1 MIISSIRVVV
11 IHDAIAVYKFIV
23 VFAPFFLLSSSYDVL
38 FRAFIR
44 SFVVRLKY
52 LSLGNI

>member
-23 VFAPFFLLSSSYDVL
+23 VFAPFFLLSSYDVL

-44 SFVVRLKY
+44 SFVRLKY